1 MSEVETHPSAGDGP
15 RAIGKAPSGRRG
27 RRRGVEIRAGTV
39 KQARSDAGLSLA
51 QVAGSEISRTAIYFV
66 ETGKAK
72 PSMETLKLIAERT
85 GRPIDFFL
93 ASPSTTEARSSA
105 STAELERLVVT
116 GDPTGALAAGEALL
130 SAERDPEV
138 VARIQ
143 YQMATAH
150 LRLAQWVPARR
161 LASTAR
167 AHFERSG
174 DMLMTAECLGS
185 EASAAYMMQD
195 PGALA
200 LAEGALATCRSL
212 KPVPSITESRL
223 LGVLGGV
230 HAANH
235 RWEAAIKAY
244 EQSIATGDVIQDLRR
259 LSILY
264 SGMSMAYQELNNI
277 PQAAHYAQRAVT
289 IHETLNDRLS
299 LARTENNLGIM
310 LLRGGEVARSRSHFE
325 RALDLFDESH
335 ADDGDKGPLLLSL
348 VELELAESDVE
359 DAARYANEA
368 LEVASRVSAVSTM
381 ADAHAWLGRIA
392 DLRGDD
398 VTADVEFAAAFDV
411 LLKPGA
417 ASPELLSRTYA
428 RYADILEAR
437 GDVAGAVQQL
447 KRALA
452 SRSSHMAIEA
462 SYATA

>member
-1 MSEVETHPSAGDGP
+1 MSEVEAHPSAQDGP
-15 RAIGKAPSGRRG
+15 RGIGKASSGHRG
-27 RRRGVEIRAGTV
+27 RRRGVEIKPGTV

-72 PSMETLKLIAERT
+72 PSLETLKLIAERT

-93 ASPSTTEARSSA
+93 TRPSTTEARS
-105 STAELERLVVT
+105 TAATVELERLVVT
-116 GDPTGALAAGEALL
+116 GDPTGALAAAEGLL

-138 VARIQ
+138 VARIKF
-143 YQMATAH
+143 QMATAH

-167 AHFERSG
+167 AYFEQSG

-200 LAEGALATCRSL
+200 LAEGALATCRAL
-212 KPVPSITESRL
+212 NPVPAITESRL

-230 HAANH
+230 HSANH

-244 EQSIATGDVIQDLRR
+244 EQSIAAGDVLKDLRR

-264 SGMSMAYQELNNI
+264 SSLSQAYQELGNI
-277 PQAAHYAQRAVT
+277 NQATHYAQRAMT
-289 IHETLNDRLS
+289 LHETLNDRIS
-299 LARTENNLGIM
+299 LGRTENNLGIM
-310 LLRGGEVARSRSHFE
+310 LLRGGEPARSRSHFE
-325 RALDLFDESH
+325 RSLKLLEEAR
-335 ADDGDKGPLLLSL
+335 ADSDKPPVLLSL
-348 VELELAESDVE
+348 CELELAESNVQA
-359 DAARYANEA
+359 AARFATEA
-368 LEVASRVSAVSTM
+368 LDLAKQNSAVATM
-381 ADAHAWLGRIA
+381 ADAHAWLGQIA
-392 DLRGDD
+392 AVRGDGD
-398 VTADVEFAAAFDV
+398 TADAEFASAFDV
-411 LLKPGA
+411 LREPGV
-417 ASPELLSRTYA
+417 SPELTSRTHA

-437 GDVAGAVQQL
+437 GDVVGAVQQL

-452 SRSSHMAIEA
+452 SRSNHLAIEA

>member
-1 MSEVETHPSAGDGP
+1 MSEVPTHPSAEDGP
-15 RAIGKAPSGRRG
+15 RATGKGSSGRRG
-27 RRRGVEIRAGTV
+27 RRRGVEIKPGTV
-39 KQARSDAGLSLA
+39 KQARAEAGLSLA
-51 QVAGSEISRTAIYFV
+51 QVAGDEISRTAIYFV

-85 GRPIDFFL
+85 GRPLDYFL
-93 ASPSTTEARSSA
+93 ARPSTTEARS
-105 STAELERLVVT
+105 TAMTSELERLVVT
-116 GDPTGALAAGEALL
+116 GDPAGALAEGEALL
-130 SAERDPEV
+130 SVERDPEV
-138 VARIQ
+138 VARIRF
-143 YQMATAH
+143 QMATAH

-167 AHFERSG
+167 AYFEQSG
-174 DMLMTAECLGS
+174 DLLMTAECLGS

-212 KPVPSITESRL
+212 TPVPSVTESRL

-230 HAANH
+230 HTANH

-244 EQSIATGDVIQDLRR
+244 EQSIAAGDVIQDLRR

-264 SGMSMAYQELNNI
+264 SNMSVAYQELNNI
-277 PQAAHYAQRAVT
+277 AQAAHYAQRALT
-289 IHETLNDRLS
+289 LHETLNDRVS

-325 RALDLFDESH
+325 RAVRLFDESH
-335 ADDGDKGPLLLSL
+335 ADASDKGPLLLSL
-348 VELELAESDVE
+348 CELELAESNLE
-359 DAARYANEA
+359 DAARFATEA
-368 LEVASRVSAVSTM
+368 LEAASRISAVSTM
-381 ADAHAWLGRIA
+381 ADAHSWLGRIA

-398 VTADVEFAAAFDV
+398 ATADAEFAAAFDV
-411 LLKPGA
+411 LQQPSG

-462 SYATA
+462 TYATA

>member
-1 MSEVETHPSAGDGP
+1 MSEVETHPSAEDGP
-15 RAIGKAPSGRRG
+15 RGIEKASSGRRG
-27 RRRGVEIRAGTV
+27 RRRGVEIKPGTV
-39 KQARSDAGLSLA
+39 KQARADAGLSLA

-93 ASPSTTEARSSA
+93 TRPSTMEARSTA
-105 STAELERLVVT
+105 GTAELERLVVT

-130 SAERDPEV
+130 SAERDPEI
-138 VARIQ
+138 VARIKF
-143 YQMATAH
+143 QMATAH

-161 LASTAR
+161 LASTSR
-167 AHFERSG
+167 AYFEQSG

-212 KPVPSITESRL
+212 NPVPSMTESRL

-230 HAANH
+230 HTANH
-235 RWEAAIKAY
+235 RWEAAIKAF
-244 EQSIATGDVIQDLRR
+244 EQAIAAGDVVQDLRR

-264 SGMSMAYQELNNI
+264 SNLSMSYQELGNI
-277 PQAAHYAQRAVT
+277 NQATHYAQRAMT
-289 IHETLNDRLS
+289 IHETLNDRIS

-310 LLRGGEVARSRSHFE
+310 LLREGDVAEARTHFE
-325 RALDLFDESH
+325 RSLRLFEEAR
-335 ADDGDKGPLLLSL
+335 ADVGAKAALLLSFC
-348 VELELAESDVE
+348 ELEVAESHVDE
-359 DAARYANEA
+359 AARFANEA
-368 LEVASRVSAVSTM
+368 LELANQNSAVATT
-381 ADAHAWLGRIA
+381 ADAHAWLGQIA
-392 DLRGDD
+392 AVRGDD
-398 VTADVEFAAAFDV
+398 GTADAEFAAAFDV
-411 LLKPGA
+411 LRQPGA
-417 ASPELLSRTYA
+417 PPDLMSRTYA

-462 SYATA
+462 TYATA